1 MTSKNPNIR
10 SIIDFQITRWFIK
23 EKESPEDKKA
33 RQPLIIISRQ
43 RGSGGLTV
51 AERLSQRLGWPY
63 YDKNIIK
70 EIANTAGA
78 DEKQLAFLDEK
89 DRAVFRKFLNVFRR
103 DPEVSQD
110 EYVQYLE
117 RFLKTL
123 HEVGGSI
130 ILGRGAESILPP
142 HEVLRVRIMSELER
156 RAHYAAGKYGLD
168 EQQAYKVLKTWDQ
181 EKKKFVKRHFNKDID
196 DPAQYDLVINTSY
209 LDLDNV
215 AELIIAAYKLKFP
228 GVL

>member
-1 MTSKNPNIR
+1 MTGKSPNIR

-23 EKESPEDKKA
+23 EKGSPEDKKT

-51 AERLSQRLGWPY
+51 AKRLSQRLGWPY

-70 EIANTAGA
+70 EIANTVGA
-78 DEKQLAFLDEK
+78 DEKQLTFLDEK

-130 ILGRGAESILPP
+130 ILGRGAEGILLPDT
-142 HEVLRVRIMSELER
+142 VLRVRIMSELER

-215 AELIIAAYKLKFP
+215 AELIIAAYRLKFP
-228 GVL
+228 GVI